1 MIKNRIKMKKQIII
15 SALGAIF
22 LASCADEFDHNYEV
36 GRPDR
41 IAEYAYLN
49 DYQPLKEYVTNDNFK
64 LGIGTTVSD
73 YMNKGLVY
81 ALVNSNFTE
90 TVAGNAMKMGS
101 IVKDNGDMDFG
112 TVKDYVSTATDAGL
126 SVYGHTLAWHAQQ
139 PAKWLNSLI
148 ADKDLPVDPNASNNF
163 LELSTPK
170 ATDVSYGWQI
180 YYVLPTPLKA
190 GTKYVL
196 TMRAKA
202 ENPFKMGFWPYKDGG
217 ATQYLAD
224 PQMGEEWTDLKWEF
238 TASDNHDQLQW
249 AIGFLNGKLCLDDI
263 KLTEA
268 GSDVNL
274 VNDGNFNEG
283 TLDGWRKNGWHGDLK
298 FVLGHEGA
306 GPQQFEVEVKR
317 RCIEVNSDV
326 KKEQNYE
333 TQFWIMTDHV
343 FKEGDKWEVSFDCRA
358 NMNATSSTQVHKD
371 AGAYLH
377 YEGIGTVPFTLK
389 WNTYEASGTIKAQ
402 QAGGKSIAFNL
413 NDLADATS
421 YYFDNISFKINGQE
435 LVKNGNCEGT
445 ETANFI
451 AKEKNGAILPARIVD
466 KYVEVREGNSIPLT
480 DEEKKD
486 TLIYAM
492 DKWISGMMEA
502 CDGKV
507 KAWDVVNEAISG
519 ADKDGDG
526 KYDLQHE
533 SDNKNDFFWQN
544 YLGDLD
550 YVRTAV
556 KLARKYGPEDVK
568 LFINDY
574 NLESDWDN
582 NGKLKSLI
590 QWIKDWEADGV
601 TKIDGIGTQMHISY
615 YLDPKTQESK
625 QKAVENAFKL
635 MAESGKLVRISEL
648 DMGLVDADGNDV
660 ATALVTEEQHKAMA
674 AYYTWIIKTYLS
686 VIPAAQQWGITQWC
700 ATDSPADSGWRANSP
715 VGLWDKDYYRK
726 HTYAGFADGLS
737 GK

>member
-1 MIKNRIKMKKQIII
+1 MKKQIII
-15 SALGAIF
+15 SAMGAIL

-64 LGIGTTVSD
+64 LGIGTTVND
-73 YMNKGLVY
+73 YLKKELVY

-112 TVKDYVSTATDAGL
+112 TVTDYVNTATDAGL
-126 SVYGHTLAWHAQQ
+126 NVYGHTLAWHAQQ
-139 PAKWLNSLI
+139 PAKWLNGLI
-148 ADKDLPVDPNASNNF
+148 ADRQIKVDPNAMELVPVHECDYSKHSDYPWYRMSELPQVVDGILTIDNPVAHAGWEVQYFVDDQVATTKGEDYVIRVTIKGSSDGALKCNVGDWGGQASALVNF
-163 LELSTPK
+163 STEWQ
-170 ATDVSYGWQI
+170 TVDVKVSAVPAASSFVVFQSGDFVGKI
-180 YYVLPTPLKA
+180 EIKKVEVLKPEAPALAVIESLIHECDYSKHSDYPWYRMSDLPQVVN
-190 GTKYVL
+190 GVL
-196 TMRAKA
+196 TID
-202 ENPFKMGFWPYKDGG
+202 NPTAQSDWQVQYFVDDQVPVEVGEDYVIRTTIRGSQEGSIKVNVGDWGG
-217 ATQYLAD
+217 QASARVQVT
-224 PQMGEEWTDLKWEF
+224 TDWQTVDSKVSAVPA
-238 TASDNHDQLQW
+238 ASSFVVFQSGDYV
-249 AIGFLNGKLCLDDI
+249 GKLEI
-263 KLTEA
+263 KK
-268 GSDVNL
+268 V
-274 VNDGNFNEG
+274 
-283 TLDGWRKNGWHGDLK
+283 
-298 FVLGHEGA
+298 
-306 GPQQFEVEVKR
+306 
-317 RCIEVNSDV
+317 
-326 KKEQNYE
+326 
-333 TQFWIMTDHV
+333 
-343 FKEGDKWEVSFDCRA
+343 
-358 NMNATSSTQVHKD
+358 QV
-371 AGAYLH
+371 
-377 YEGIGTVPFTLK
+377 
-389 WNTYEASGTIKAQ
+389 IKQ
-402 QAGGKSIAFNL
+402 KPSN
-413 NDLADATS
+413 
-421 YYFDNISFKINGQE
+421 
-435 LVKNGNCEGT
+435 V
-445 ETANFI
+445 
-451 AKEKNGAILPARIVD
+451 
-466 KYVEVREGNSIPLT
+466 IPLT

-486 TLIYAM
+486 TLTWAM

-519 ADKDGDG
+519 GDTDGDG

-533 SDNKNDFFWQN
+533 SDNANDFFWQN

-556 KLARKYGPEDVK
+556 KLARQYGPKDVK

-601 TKIDGIGTQMHISY
+601 TQIDGIGTQMHISY

-625 QKAVENAFKL
+625 QKALENSFRL
-635 MAESGKLVRISEL
+635 MAETGKLVRISEL
-648 DMGLVDADGNDV
+648 DMGLVDENGNDV

-686 VIPAAQQWGITQWC
+686 VVPAAQQWGITQWC

>member
-1 MIKNRIKMKKQIII
+1 MKTIKY
-15 SALGAIF
+15 F
-22 LASCADEFDHNYEV
+22 
-36 GRPDR
+36 
-41 IAEYAYLN
+41 
-49 DYQPLKEYVTNDNFK
+49 
-64 LGIGTTVSD
+64 
-73 YMNKGLVY
+73 
-81 ALVNSNFTE
+81 
-90 TVAGNAMKMGS
+90 
-101 IVKDNGDMDFG
+101 
-112 TVKDYVSTATDAGL
+112 ATLLMMFA
-126 SVYGHTLAWHAQQ
+126 
-139 PAKWLNSLI
+139 
-148 ADKDLPVDPNASNNF
+148 
-163 LELSTPK
+163 
-170 ATDVSYGWQI
+170 
-180 YYVLPTPLKA
+180 
-190 GTKYVL
+190 
-196 TMRAKA
+196 
-202 ENPFKMGFWPYKDGG
+202 
-217 ATQYLAD
+217 
-224 PQMGEEWTDLKWEF
+224 F
-238 TASDNHDQLQW
+238 TASLNAQVLTKDQEK
-249 AIGFLNGKLCLDDI
+249 A
-263 KLTEA
+263 
-268 GSDVNL
+268 
-274 VNDGNFNEG
+274 
-283 TLDGWRKNGWHGDLK
+283 
-298 FVLGHEGA
+298 
-306 GPQQFEVEVKR
+306 
-317 RCIEVNSDV
+317 V
-326 KKEQNYE
+326 KKEVKKLEKDGWKVKPGAPSLAMQITRSSQAAWEQNS
-333 TQFWIMTDHV
+333 
-343 FKEGDKWEVSFDCRA
+343 EG
-358 NMNATSSTQVHKD
+358 
-371 AGAYLH
+371 
-377 YEGIGTVPFTLK
+377 
-389 WNTYEASGTIKAQ
+389 
-402 QAGGKSIAFNL
+402 
-413 NDLADATS
+413 
-421 YYFDNISFKINGQE
+421 
-435 LVKNGNCEGT
+435 
-445 ETANFI
+445 
-451 AKEKNGAILPARIVD
+451 
-466 KYVEVREGNSIPLT
+466 
-480 DEEKKD
+480 
-486 TLIYAM
+486 M

-533 SDNKNDFFWQN
+533 SDNDNDFFWQN

-574 NLESDWDN
+574 NLESDWDGN
-582 NGKLKSLI
+582 AKLKSLI